1 MSSSINNVYKNTGAG
16 ARSEEVDTSLHISK
30 ETYDAF
36 FKEYIESLHTSDE
49 YDEEADEDRVVIE
62 DEEREEDGSS
72 VPPYIVDIQ
81 HQMSQEYR
89 AWISMGLTQEDL
101 DAYRQCLACINELHA
116 YYLSPSQYNSNK
128 PLHLLQDIVTYN
140 ECYDEKRRE
149 ALARFALQVEEED
162 KEDCRLEE
170 FNSEIEEYS
179 EEETE
184 EERREWEEWLRYS
197 NEADKERGWREDQRG
212 GY

>member
-1 MSSSINNVYKNTGAG
+1 MSSSINNVYKNTGTG
-16 ARSEEVDTSLHISK
+16 AISSEEEDTSLHISK

-36 FKEYIESLHTSDE
+36 FKEYIESVQQDYE
-49 YDEEADEDRVVIE
+49 YDEDDEEAAEDRIAIE
-62 DEEREEDGSS
+62 DEERDT
-72 VPPYIVDIQ
+72 VPSHIVEIQ
-81 HQMSQEYR
+81 RQMSTEYR

-101 DAYRQCLACINELHA
+101 DAYRQCLACIKELHA

-170 FNSEIEEYS
+170 FDDEIEEYS

-184 EERREWEEWLRYS
+184 EERREWEEWVRYS
-197 NEADKERGWREDQRG
+197 NEADRERSWREDQRG
-212 GY
+212 NY